1 MSTRDFFKN
10 SVLEAF
16 GQVDPAKI
24 GLSLLVALA
33 MGILIYYVYKRF
45 FTGVVYSRSF
55 AVTLVGMCVLT
66 CMVTLAISTN
76 GNAATCALPPSNS
89 TRVPASACSRRT

>member
-33 MGILIYYVYKRF
+33 MGILIYSCTSAFLPASCIR
-45 FTGVVYSRSF
+45 
-55 AVTLVGMCVLT
+55 A
-66 CMVTLAISTN
+66 
-76 GNAATCALPPSNS
+76 ALP
-89 TRVPASACSRRT
+89 

>member
-24 GLSLLVALA
+24 GLSLFVALA
-33 MGILIYYVYKRF
+33 MGI
-45 FTGVVYSRSF
+45 RSI
-55 AVTLVGMCVLT
+55 T
-66 CMVTLAISTN
+66 STS
-76 GNAATCALPPSNS
+76 AFLPAWCIRVALL
-89 TRVPASACSRRT
+89 

>member
-24 GLSLLVALA
+24 GLSMFVALA
-33 MGILIYYVYKRF
+33 MGILIYCVYKRF
-45 FTGVVYSRSF
+45 LSASCTR
-55 AVTLVGMCVLT
+55 A
-66 CMVTLAISTN
+66 
-76 GNAATCALPPSNS
+76 ALP
-89 TRVPASACSRRT
+89 

>member
-24 GLSLLVALA
+24 GLSLLFR
-33 MGILIYYVYKRF
+33 GTSPRQ
-45 FTGVVYSRSF
+45 
-55 AVTLVGMCVLT
+55 
-66 CMVTLAISTN
+66 
-76 GNAATCALPPSNS
+76 LPA
-89 TRVPASACSRRT
+89 R